1 VTVTLPGHP
10 PSWYAAATPPL
21 PRQPAL
27 EGAID
32 ADACIVGGGYT
43 GLSAAL
49 HLAGRGYRVV
59 LLEAERIGWGASG
72 RNGGQIGTG
81 PRQDEADIA
90 AAHGADVARQLFGL
104 AEAGK
109 ALVRDLVAAHGI
121 DCDLRTGQIIAAA
134 KPGDVAP
141 LHARAQRLAR
151 DHGYRLME
159 PLDARATAALV
170 GSSRYAGG
178 VLDLGALHLQPLAY
192 ALGLARAALAAGV
205 AIFEGSRVLGYS
217 RTGPAIV
224 RTARGQVRARHVVL
238 ACNGYLG
245 NLEPRLAGHI
255 MPINNFLVATAPLP
269 AGLVPA
275 ILPRGTCAH
284 DTLFVLNYFRRSADG
299 RLVFGGGE
307 NYGARFPA
315 DIATFVRPF
324 LLRVFPQLAD
334 VAIDHA
340 WGGTLA
346 ITRSRLPHVGRL
358 PPNVFFAHGYSG
370 HGVANA
376 TLAGQLIA
384 EAMDGT
390 AGRFDVLAG
399 VPARRFP
406 GGRWLRWPG
415 MVLGMLYY
423 ALRDRL

>member
-1 VTVTLPGHP
+1 MVVQPGHP

-21 PRQPAL
+21 PVQPAL

-32 ADACIVGGGYT
+32 ADTCVVGGGYT

-81 PRQDEADIA
+81 PRQDEAAIT
-90 AAHGADVARQLFGL
+90 AAHGANVARQLFGL

-109 ALVRDLVAAHGI
+109 ALVRHLVAAHGI
-121 DCDLRTGQIIAAA
+121 DCDLRPGQIIAAA
-134 KPGDVAP
+134 RARDVAP
-141 LHARAQRLAR
+141 LHARARRLEEY
-151 DHGYRLME
+151 GYSLMA

-170 GSSRYAGG
+170 GSPRYAGG

-205 AIFEGSRVLGYS
+205 AIYEDSRVLGYS
-217 RTGPAIV
+217 RADPAIV

-245 NLEPRLAGHI
+245 NLEPRLAGYI
-255 MPINNFLVATAPLP
+255 MPLNNFVVATAPLP
-269 AGLVPA
+269 AGLAPA

-307 NYGARFPA
+307 NYGPRFPA
-315 DIATFVRPF
+315 DIAAFVRPF
-324 LLRVFPQLAD
+324 LGRVFPQLTD
-334 VAIDHA
+334 VAIDYA

-358 PPNVFFAHGYSG
+358 APNVFFAHGYSG
-370 HGVANA
+370 HGIANA

-384 EAMDGT
+384 EALDGT